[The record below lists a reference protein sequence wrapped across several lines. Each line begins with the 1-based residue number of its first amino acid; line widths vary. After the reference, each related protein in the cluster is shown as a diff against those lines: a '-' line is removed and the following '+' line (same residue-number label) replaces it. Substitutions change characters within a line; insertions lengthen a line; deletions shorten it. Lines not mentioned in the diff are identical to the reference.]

1 MHVRDVMT
9 TPVFAVGQADSLKVV
24 DEMMQWKHVRHVPVV
39 DQAGH
44 LVGLITHRDLLRAC
58 VSSLAEIPQRE
69 QDELLRG
76 IPAREIMH
84 KEVLTCSPEDN
95 ARDAG
100 RMMLERKI
108 GCLPV
113 VENGKLTGILTEA
126 DFVRAFLEILE

>member
-9 TPVFAVGQADSLKVV
+9 TPVFAVGPTDSLKVV

-39 DQAGH
+39 DAAGH

-69 QDELLRG
+69 QDDLLRG
-76 IPAREIMH
+76 IPAQEIMQGD
-84 KEVLTCSPEDN
+84 VLTCAPDDN
-95 ARDAG
+95 AREAG
-100 RMMLERKI
+100 RTMLDRKI

-113 VENGKLTGILTEA
+113 VENRKLTGILTES
-126 DFVRAFLEILE
+126 DFVRAFIEILQ